1 MLPQIVGHS
10 GYSGPLLHAGLLWN
24 IDTPPTNEAASA
36 RSDLG
41 GVAALVIVDD
51 GVTFELQNV
60 D

>member
-1 MLPQIVGHS
+1 MGHS

-24 IDTPPTNEAASA
+24 IDAPPTNEAASA